1 MSMTINNSSYQN
13 DNIQSASVYK
23 SHKYPEGKEIDT
35 SKISGSLSIETADFV
50 SVGLSNIGK
59 KMAYSDPSKIDGTL
73 EVNENEAIF
82 KMPDDE
88 GNNIIVKKKI
98 QSEST
103 TSSAVDNTIDNF
115 DIENTEDDALSEY
128 QKRMDAILNKIA
140 SGETV
145 SSKDREWLD
154 GELQSIMSGH
164 YKGLVDLKLERK
176 DVLNELADNVL
187 QRKRLFN
194 DMLKQTDETGGIKA
208 IVDFDFLQDEFDI
221 KSKEELIEQLTKA
234 LEDDDD
240 DQEVD
245 PEEDEKSDVDESVEN
260 NEQPIKLN
268 HDSLEN
274 EKRASNI
281 IDTNKD
287 SIDAISKQSNEE
299 INNSKHYSKLLN
311 DRYSSINKMLE
322 EDDFSYEDKAAAVK
336 EFLTEG
342 QEIAH
347 SREVERL
354 KGEYDRETVIIARRF
369 MQLHDDFSEVI
380 RKNNDFKPE
389 ILTQDIVLN
398 LLNK

>member
-13 DNIQSASVYK
+13 DNIQSANVYK
-23 SHKYPEGKEIDT
+23 SHKYPKGKEID
-35 SKISGSLSIETADFV
+35 SSRISGSLSIETADCV
-50 SVGLSNIGK
+50 SVGISNIGK
-59 KMAYSDPSKIDGTL
+59 KMAYYDPSNIYGTL
-73 EVNENEAIF
+73 KVNENEAVF
-82 KMPDDE
+82 NPP
-88 GNNIIVKKKI
+88 
-98 QSEST
+98 
-103 TSSAVDNTIDNF
+103 
-115 DIENTEDDALSEY
+115 DDALSEY
-128 QKRMDAILNKIA
+128 QKRMDTVLNKIA
-140 SGETV
+140 NGETL

-154 GELQSIMSGH
+154 GELHSIISGH

-176 DVLNELADNVL
+176 DVLIDLADNVL
-187 QRKRLFN
+187 QRQRLFN

-245 PEEDEKSDVDESVEN
+245 PEEEEKNDVDESVEN
-260 NEQPIKLN
+260 DEQPIRLN

-281 IDTNKD
+281 IDANKD

-299 INNSKHYSKLLN
+299 ITNSKHYSKLLD
-311 DRYSSINKMLE
+311 DRYSSVNKMLD
-322 EDDFSYEDKAAAVK
+322 EDDFSYEEKAAIVK

-354 KGEYDRETVIIARRF
+354 RGEYDRETVIIARRF